1 MECRA
6 CDSHPT
12 QSARNLVSHP
22 LDRCVWS
29 SLTTRHAAE
38 AIGNPRALRYHPDY
52 GPFAAAADSSAE
64 NLAALSA
71 LVRSRGPISTV
82 EAEETE
88 TPPGT
93 QVVKRAPCF
102 QMIGEKIDL
111 ADGDLIPLNLCDTDA
126 KDMLALAT
134 LTNPGPFAARTNRLG
149 EFIGLRRA
157 GHLVAMAGE
166 RMKPD
171 AYTEISGVCSH
182 PDYRGRGY
190 AGELT
195 RLAAKRIIMRGEIPF
210 LHVFA
215 ANTSAIKLYE
225 KLGFVLRRE
234 SNTDYLSALVVLL
247 RRALPRRKR
256 LCHGEHVRM
265 KNPRSEQASG
275 GDRAPHNP
283 SEPLS
288 GYWPPVQDRDKPC
301 C

>member
-6 CDSHPT
+6 CESHPT
-12 QSARNLVSHP
+12 QSGRNLVSHP

-38 AIGNPRALRYHPDY
+38 AIGKPPALRYHPDY

-134 LTNPGPFAARTNRLG
+134 LTNPGPFAA
-149 EFIGLRRA
+149 
-157 GHLVAMAGE
+157 
-166 RMKPD
+166 
-171 AYTEISGVCSH
+171 
-182 PDYRGRGY
+182 
-190 AGELT
+190 
-195 RLAAKRIIMRGEIPF
+195 
-210 LHVFA
+210 
-215 ANTSAIKLYE
+215 
-225 KLGFVLRRE
+225 
-234 SNTDYLSALVVLL
+234 
-247 RRALPRRKR
+247 
-256 LCHGEHVRM
+256 
-265 KNPRSEQASG
+265 
-275 GDRAPHNP
+275 
-283 SEPLS
+283 
-288 GYWPPVQDRDKPC
+288 
-301 C
+301 

>member
-1 MECRA
+1 MDHSQPLQIARPKILRFVSA
-6 CDSHPT
+6 CSVQRTDLHRGGGGN
-12 QSARNLVSHP
+12 RNATGNTGGQE
-22 LDRCVWS
+22 S
-29 SLTTRHAAE
+29 S
-38 AIGNPRALRYHPDY
+38 
-52 GPFAAAADSSAE
+52 
-64 NLAALSA
+64 
-71 LVRSRGPISTV
+71 
-82 EAEETE
+82 
-88 TPPGT
+88 
-93 QVVKRAPCF
+93 CF

-215 ANTSAIKLYE
+215 AKTSAIKLYE

-234 SNTDYLSALVVLL
+234 VILTTLAPLELLL

-265 KNPRSEQASG
+265 KNPRIEQASG

>member
-12 QSARNLVSHP
+12 QSARNLVGHP

-38 AIGNPRALRYHPDY
+38 AIGKPPALRYHPDY

-64 NLAALSA
+64 NLAALST

-149 EFIGLRRA
+149 EFI
-157 GHLVAMAGE
+157 V
-166 RMKPD
+166 P
-171 AYTEISGVCSH
+171 
-182 PDYRGRGY
+182 
-190 AGELT
+190 
-195 RLAAKRIIMRGEIPF
+195 
-210 LHVFA
+210 
-215 ANTSAIKLYE
+215 
-225 KLGFVLRRE
+225 
-234 SNTDYLSALVVLL
+234 
-247 RRALPRRKR
+247 
-256 LCHGEHVRM
+256 
-265 KNPRSEQASG
+265 QASWTSG
-275 GDRAPHNP
+275 GHGWRAN
-283 SEPLS
+283 EA
-288 GYWPPVQDRDKPC
+288 
-301 C
+301 